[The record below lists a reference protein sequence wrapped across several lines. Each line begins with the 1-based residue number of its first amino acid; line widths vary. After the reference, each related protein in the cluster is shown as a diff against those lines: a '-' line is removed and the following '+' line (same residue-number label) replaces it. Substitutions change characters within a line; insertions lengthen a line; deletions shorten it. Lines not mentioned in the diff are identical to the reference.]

1 MARKRALLNNAGLR
15 WAAALL
21 LYGYYQL
28 VLVTSRVRI
37 RADPATEQLL
47 RQGEPLILA
56 LWHRHVFFIP
66 LLRRYG
72 RRPLAVLVSGHR
84 DGRIIAAALKLC
96 RLAVVEG
103 SSTRGGS
110 GAYRQLL
117 RLLRAGE
124 LVCITPDGPKG
135 PPVQAKPG
143 VIQLARQ
150 SGSAI
155 VPLALAASRR
165 RQLRSWDRTL
175 VPLPFGRVVIMLGP
189 PRRWQAEVA
198 AAEQLL
204 DLGQALDATA
214 VQARELL

>member
-1 MARKRALLNNAGLR
+1 MARKRALLSNAGLR
-15 WAAALL
+15 SAAALL
-21 LYGYYQL
+21 LYGYYRL
-28 VLVTSRVRI
+28 VLATSRLRI
-37 RADPATEQLL
+37 HADPAAEQLL
-47 RQGEPLILA
+47 RQGQPLIYV
-56 LWHRHVFFIP
+56 LWHQHVFFIP
-66 LLRRYG
+66 RLRRYG

-84 DGRIIAAALKLC
+84 DGRIIATTLKLC

-135 PPVQAKPG
+135 PPAQAKPG

-150 SGSAI
+150 SGAAM
-155 VPLALAASRR
+155 VPIALAASRR
-165 RQLRSWDRTL
+165 RHLGSWDRTL
-175 VPLPFGRVVIMLGP
+175 VPLPFGRVVISLGP
-189 PRRWQAEVA
+189 PRRWQAEVD

-204 DLGQALDATA
+204 ELGQALDAMA
-214 VQARELL
+214 VLVREQL